1 MTKTTSRGPR
11 KGQGS
16 SRIKP
21 QIQVDSGINSGGV
34 GLAVSPISILA
45 ASREAL
51 HEAEARL
58 YRQRLIEKADHTCQK
73 CSRVAWSVQRMGEM
87 QTRPKESVA
96 GKPSTGDW
104 VWCGK
109 CSAAHDAKKRKRAS

>member
-1 MTKTTSRGPR
+1 MTKTSPRGPR

-16 SRIKP
+16 APKNPRSSLP
-21 QIQVDSGINSGGV
+21 VC
-34 GLAVSPISILA
+34 PTSILA
-45 ASREAL
+45 ANREAL
-51 HEAEARL
+51 LEAEARL
-58 YRQRLIEKADHTCQK
+58 HRQRLIEKADDTCQK
-73 CSRVAWSVQRMGEM
+73 CGTVAWSVQRMKEM